1 MLSFHN
7 CSFILTD
14 RLMYWTDLADGR
26 LYKSSLD
33 GSNRNSLYQYE
44 VLPQSSTSASSAS
57 AHYYGLVQSGEF
69 IYFTT
74 RLSSWVFYQFPKK
87 KKKLSKRA
95 MKGDDG
101 FILAASFSVF
111 LCRGKCWDWHID
123 LEWDQDTVPTPHQI
137 DFLRMYSIGG
147 SREG

>member
-1 MLSFHN
+1 MIFLAFPYRRPLPKGQWAVAYICTTNYHKLILMQATAKRAMGGGFRRNSDSELKLRNRCTGSTGEPLRKILDLPLNCH

-44 VLPQSSTSASSAS
+44 VLPQSSTSSASAS

-74 RLSSWVFYQFPKK
+74 RLSS
-87 KKKLSKRA
+87 
-95 MKGDDG
+95 
-101 FILAASFSVF
+101 
-111 LCRGKCWDWHID
+111 
-123 LEWDQDTVPTPHQI
+123 
-137 DFLRMYSIGG
+137 
-147 SREG
+147 